1 MDILVLLSQII
12 VVSTPIIVPVLI
24 ALGKQAIGKV
34 PGPLLPLVAIALG
47 AGIDVLNAYVLGGGL
62 GAPWGA
68 LLGATG
74 VIVRETFKS
83 LKETFHAA

>member
-1 MDILVLLSQII
+1 MDVLSNI
-12 VVSTPIIVPVLI
+12 VIAATPIIVPVLI
-24 ALGKQAIGKV
+24 AYGKQVIGKI

-83 LKETFHAA
+83 VKETINAA